1 MNILD
6 FAVIVIMGLSIAL
19 GWYRGFVYELLSMFG
34 WPIALLVSRKFAPD
48 LAAQL
53 PIHPEILLIAVT
65 YSILFL
71 ITLLVWGL
79 VIIGFFKLVKA
90 VGLGR
95 VDKVLGVIF
104 GVGRGLLIL
113 LVLIWLAGLTSFPA
127 HPLWTESAFST
138 VAADIGLKTRDYL
151 PEEVSQRINYKPLR

>member
-6 FAVIVIMGLSIAL
+6 VGVIIIMGLSIAL

-34 WPIALLVSRKFAPD
+34 WPIALLISRRFAPD
-48 LAAQL
+48 LANQL
-53 PIHPEILLIAVT
+53 PIHPEILLTAVT

-71 ITLLVWGL
+71 VTLLIWGL

-90 VGLGR
+90 IGLGK
-95 VDKVLGVIF
+95 VDKILGVIF

-113 LVLIWLAGLTSFPA
+113 LVLIWLAGLTSLPQNT
-127 HPLWTESAFST
+127 LWTESAISNI
-138 VAADIGLKTRDYL
+138 APDIGMQTRDYL
-151 PEEVSQRINYKPLR
+151 PAEVAQRINYKPLR

>member
-6 FAVIVIMGLSIAL
+6 FGVIVIMGLSIAL
-19 GWYRGFVYELLSMFG
+19 GWFRGFVYELLSMFG
-34 WPIALLVSRKFAPD
+34 WPIALLISRRFAPD

-53 PIHPEILLIAVT
+53 PIHPEILLTAVT

-71 ITLLVWGL
+71 VTLLVWGL
-79 VIIGFFKLVKA
+79 IIIGFFKLVKA
-90 VGLGR
+90 VGLGK
-95 VDKVLGVIF
+95 VDKILGVVF

-113 LVLIWLAGLTSFPA
+113 LVLIWLAGLTSLPQN
-127 HPLWTESAFST
+127 PLWIESAFSSI
-138 VAADIGLKTRDYL
+138 AADIGMQTRGYL